1 MRSEVRTPAA
11 AQPGGAYSQG
21 IVAGGFLFVSGQG
34 PFDADGALVGESLAD
49 QARATFANIRAIA
62 AAAGARLE
70 DAVRIDAYLSDMDDF
85 VEWDAVCAET
95 FTKPYPARTTVGAPL
110 VGYDVEINAII
121 RLDEDRHRSA
131 SQ

>member
-34 PFDADGALVGESLAD
+34 PFDANGALVGQSLAD
-49 QARATFANIRAIA
+49 QARATFANIRTIA
-62 AAAGARLE
+62 EAAGGRLE

-85 VEWDAVCAET
+85 PVWDAVCAET
-95 FTKPYPARTTVGAPL
+95 FAKPYPTRTTVGSPL

-121 RLDEDRHRSA
+121 WLGNDL
-131 SQ
+131 QKNGPQ